1 MNNEDIKS
9 NLLNSRHWLRLLFM
23 VIFAVFLQ
31 IARVVMW
38 VVVIVQ
44 FLFAL
49 ITGQDNVNLRQFGLA
64 LSTFIFQTLKF
75 LTYNSEE
82 KPFPFS
88 DWPEPE
94 EPHVETEVLVP
105 VETKSKPRVRV
116 AKPKATPPNDG
127 PELP

>member
-9 NLLNSRHWLRLLFM
+9 NLLNSKHWLRLLFM

-31 IARVVMW
+31 IARVIMW

-49 ITGQDNVNLRQFGLA
+49 ITGQDNINLRQFGLA

-94 EPHVETEVLVP
+94 EPHVEVEVLVP
-105 VETKSKPRVRV
+105 VETKPKPRVRV
-116 AKPKATPPNDG
+116 AKPKTTLQDDD
-127 PELP
+127 PELL

>member
-1 MNNEDIKS
+1 
-9 NLLNSRHWLRLLFM
+9 
-23 VIFAVFLQ
+23 

-94 EPHVETEVLVP
+94 EPHVDVEVLVP
-105 VETKSKPRVRV
+105 VETKPKPRVRV
-116 AKPKATPPNDG
+116 AKPKAAPQNDD
-127 PELP
+127 PELPQ